1 MKIVA
6 IKEFCKDVSVIL
18 SLSSYYCTY
27 RVRNTLIQKK
37 NAILEKLIEQHCWIR
52 SSDHVTHITSLGRFQ
67 SLELFYKNPF
77 RIFRL
82 KENSTLEKQQRLTHR
97 RMDENTFLILHS
109 EVCSC
114 NKYFKNFWF

>member
-97 RMDENTFLILHS
+97 RMNENT
-109 EVCSC
+109 
-114 NKYFKNFWF
+114 